1 MKLPRWYRFRLA
13 TLLLLVTLFACGLA
27 WTRIQLNWIRD
38 RHNAWKSVPWPPYS
52 WDGPFRFETYGNV
65 KRIRGEPVQA
75 PWSLRIFG
83 ETGTTGIWG
92 SRWSL

>member
-1 MKLPRWYRFRLA
+1 M
-13 TLLLLVTLFACGLA
+13 
-27 WTRIQLNWIRD
+27 
-38 RHNAWKSVPWPPYS
+38 PPYS

-83 ETGTTGIWG
+83 ETGTTGIPLPG
-92 SRWSL
+92 KMPGATRFRDRLVELFPEAQIFVYPNARPGELPQRP